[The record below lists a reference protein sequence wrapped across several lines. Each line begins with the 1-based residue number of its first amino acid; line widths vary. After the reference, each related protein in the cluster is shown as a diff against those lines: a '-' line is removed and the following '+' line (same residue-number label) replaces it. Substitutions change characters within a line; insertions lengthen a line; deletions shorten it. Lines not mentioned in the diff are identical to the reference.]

1 MVGITSTK
9 NMWICTC
16 ITFLKIWI
24 RVLKMEE
31 VVNLL
36 TPVWSLK
43 SGDSGF
49 EFLAKYTC
57 MNFSRSL
64 EK

>member
-1 MVGITSTK
+1 
-9 NMWICTC
+9 MWICTC